1 MRLDLA
7 VADTSALLAL
17 VGVLPVEP
25 PDVGFL
31 YAPDASLVEL
41 VAVLRSFHDGRSSD
55 INGDLAL
62 IGPMVSEWVGAHKF
76 ASTLVDLAI
85 EHPDEIVAD
94 LAAVAAAK
102 TTRLPLVTGQ
112 VHLAG
117 LDPEVAT
124 VLLPR
129 IPRQ

>member
-17 VGVLPVEP
+17 VGVLPIEP

-31 YAPDASLVEL
+31 YAPDASLVES
-41 VAVLRSFHDGRSSD
+41 VAVLRSFHDGRSAD

-62 IGPMVSEWVGAHKF
+62 IGPMVSEWVGAHRF
-76 ASTLVDLAI
+76 ASTLVELAI
-85 EHPDEIVAD
+85 AHPEEIVAD
-94 LAAVAAAK
+94 LAAIAAAK
-102 TTRLPLVTGQ
+102 MTRLPLVTGQ
-112 VHLAG
+112 AHLAG
-117 LDPEVAT
+117 LDPDVAV

-129 IPRQ
+129 TSEQ